1 MTAKFYE
8 ALGNE
13 GSKKAFVW
21 YPANSFPNQ
30 PKDLAD
36 NTHFNSY
43 GAYELAKCIIEGIK
57 SNHLCI
63 ERYVIDAPPFD
74 PAHPD
79 PVGAFNL
86 SASPKNS
93 TIKPDGN

>member
-1 MTAKFYE
+1 MSAKFYE

-21 YPANSFPNQ
+21 YPANTFPNQ
-30 PKDLAD
+30 TKPLMD

-43 GAYELAKCIIEGIK
+43 GAYELAKCVIEGMRL
-57 SNHLCI
+57 NHLSI
-63 ERYVIDAPPFD
+63 EKYLIDAPKFD
-74 PAHPD
+74 PSHPD
-79 PVGAFNL
+79 PADKWSL
-86 SASPKNS
+86 PLSPKNS